1 MHKNL
6 KIYGNVQGVFFRQSA
21 KIKADELG
29 IKGFVKNEPDGSVYI
44 EADGDGEAV
53 ERFIDWCRLGPD
65 SANVDKIEV
74 QESDIRDFNSF
85 EVH

>member
-65 SANVDKIEV
+65 SANVDKIE
-74 QESDIRDFNSF
+74 
-85 EVH
+85 